1 MDFIKKSVKNEDQ
14 FYAPFIPKGAK
25 FLVLEEV
32 QKNWNTDEY
41 FCHELFNGCNPYTIS
56 VANPETLRPEF
67 HEIKDD
73 EGNPVNLRA
82 IPHGDLFISKYSEL
96 RSFAWPN
103 STTAQA
109 RGIYFMEPEVL
120 TAIIDG

>member
-1 MDFIKKSVKNEDQ
+1 M
-14 FYAPFIPKGAK
+14 
-25 FLVLEEV
+25 LEEV

-73 EGNPVNLRA
+73 VGNPVNLRA
-82 IPHGDLFISKYSEL
+82 IPHGDLFISRYEEL
-96 RSFAWPN
+96 RNFAWPN
-103 STTAQA
+103 STTAKD
-109 RGIYFMEPEVL
+109 RGIYFMEPEIL